1 MITKARSTA
10 RKTDPAIDV
19 EVAGPDLFAELDAE
33 TPLLTAGVDEAGRG
47 PLAGPV
53 CAAAVI
59 LDPERPIEGLA
70 DSKKLTAKKREAL
83 APLIKER
90 ALAWSVAWASVEEI
104 DELNILR
111 ATMLAMRRAV
121 EGLATKP
128 ELVLVDG
135 NRTPEI
141 PFRVEAI
148 VKGDAKVPA
157 ISAAS
162 ILAKTERDRVM
173 TELDAEYPG
182 YGFARHA
189 GYGTAAHVAAILA
202 SGVTPVHRKTFE
214 PVKSLVEGR
223 PIEPKATKPRGRK
236 ARGKAEKSAKE
247 TE

>member
-1 MITKARSTA
+1 M
-10 RKTDPAIDV
+10 
-19 EVAGPDLFAELDAE
+19 
-33 TPLLTAGVDEAGRG
+33 
-47 PLAGPV
+47 
-53 CAAAVI
+53 
-59 LDPERPIEGLA
+59 
-70 DSKKLTAKKREAL
+70 
-83 APLIKER
+83 
-90 ALAWSVAWASVEEI
+90 SVAWASVEEI

-236 ARGKAEKSAKE
+236 ARGKAERSAKE